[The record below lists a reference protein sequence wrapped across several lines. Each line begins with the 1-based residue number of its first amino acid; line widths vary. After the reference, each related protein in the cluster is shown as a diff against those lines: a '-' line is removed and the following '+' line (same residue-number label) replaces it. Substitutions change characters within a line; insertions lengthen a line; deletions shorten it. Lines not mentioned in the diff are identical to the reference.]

1 MQFIQ
6 LSSLLETTVISA
18 VLGIALTACVSTQQT
33 EAIDK
38 ERMLAVSG
46 FQMKLADTDEKMPH
60 LKTLPQRKLI
70 PHQKGD
76 EVFYVYADAMYCKC
90 IYAGP
95 YTAYERYQQM
105 AVNKSIEE
113 MAVSYRQASNP
124 MQQVDTLN
132 WDLWADW
139 GPW

>member
-1 MQFIQ
+1 MQITNHPKTTAITAA
-6 LSSLLETTVISA
+6 LSIV
-18 VLGIALTACVSTQQT
+18 LTACATTQQT
-33 EAIDK
+33 EAIDN
-38 ERMLAVSG
+38 ERMLAASG
-46 FQMKLADTDEKMPH
+46 FQMRLADTDEKMAH
-60 LKTLPQRKLI
+60 LKTLPQRKLV

-95 YTAYERYQQM
+95 YKAYSRYQQM

-113 MAVSYRQASNP
+113 MAVSYAQQDNP
-124 MQQVDTLN
+124 MQAVDTMN
-132 WDLWADW
+132 WNLWTDW

>member
-1 MQFIQ
+1 MQITNHPK
-6 LSSLLETTVISA
+6 TTAITA
-18 VLGIALTACVSTQQT
+18 VLSILLTACATTQQT
-33 EAIDK
+33 EAIDN
-38 ERMLAVSG
+38 ERMLAASG
-46 FQMKLADTDEKMPH
+46 FQMRLADTDEKMAH
-60 LKTLPQRKLI
+60 LKTLPQRKLV

-95 YTAYERYQQM
+95 YKAYSRYQQM

-113 MAVSYRQASNP
+113 MAVSYAQQDNP
-124 MQQVDTLN
+124 MQAVDTMN
-132 WDLWADW
+132 WNLWTDW

>member
-1 MQFIQ
+1 MQISNR
-6 LSSLLETTVISA
+6 LTTTAITTI
-18 VLGIALTACVSTQQT
+18 LGIALTACATTQQT

-38 ERMLAVSG
+38 ERMLAAAG
-46 FQMKLADTDEKMPH
+46 FQMRLANTAEKMAH
-60 LKTLPQRKLI
+60 LNTLPQRKLI

-95 YTAYERYQQM
+95 YKAYSRYQQM

-113 MAVSYRQASNP
+113 MSASYAQQDNP
-124 MQQVDTLN
+124 MQAVDTMD
-132 WDLWADW
+132 WDLWNDW

>member
-1 MQFIQ
+1 MQISNR
-6 LSSLLETTVISA
+6 LTTAAITTI
-18 VLGIALTACVSTQQT
+18 LGIALTACATTQQT
-33 EAIDK
+33 SAIDN
-38 ERMLAVSG
+38 ERMLAASG
-46 FQMKLADTDEKMPH
+46 FQMKLADTNEKMAH
-60 LKTLPQRKLI
+60 LKTLPQRKLV

-95 YTAYERYQQM
+95 YKAYERYQQM

-113 MAVSYRQASNP
+113 MSASYAQQDNP
-124 MQQVDTLN
+124 MQAVDTMDWN
-132 WDLWADW
+132 LWNDW

>member
-1 MQFIQ
+1 MR
-6 LSSLLETTVISA
+6 LSIHRAKNAAVTA
-18 VLGIALTACVSTQQT
+18 VLGIAVTACVSMQQT
-33 EAIDK
+33 GAIDN
-38 ERMLAVSG
+38 ERMLAASG
-46 FQMKLADTDEKMPH
+46 FQMKLADTDEKMAH
-60 LKTLPQRKLI
+60 LKTLTQRKLV

-76 EVFYVYADAMYCKC
+76 EVFYVYADAKYCKC

-95 YTAYERYQQM
+95 YKAYERYQQL

-124 MQQVDTLN
+124 MQQIDTMDWN
-132 WDLWADW
+132 LWTDW

>member
-1 MQFIQ
+1 MQI
-6 LSSLLETTVISA
+6 TNHPKTAAITA
-18 VLGIALTACVSTQQT
+18 VLSILLTACATTQQT
-33 EAIDK
+33 EAIDN
-38 ERMLAVSG
+38 ERMLAASG
-46 FQMKLADTDEKMPH
+46 FQMRLADTDEKMAH
-60 LKTLPQRKLI
+60 LKTLPQRKLV

-95 YTAYERYQQM
+95 YKAYSRYQQM

-113 MAVSYRQASNP
+113 MAVSYAQQDNP
-124 MQQVDTLN
+124 MQAVDTMN
-132 WDLWADW
+132 WNLWTDW